1 MNLPEPH
8 EQEDQVTLAL
18 HELLAG
24 SPAPAESTVALT
36 GEVKACLDALEDALQ
51 SGGVGAVRKAFTALA
66 KDRPW
71 LMQLASR
78 QPPDQEATASPTST
92 SRRIRFVDDDAF
104 ESRPQRHW
112 LIPYLIPK
120 SGIVLVYGP
129 PGCGKSFLT
138 MAWSLCIAS
147 GIQWLGHPVT
157 RGPVAY
163 IAAEGSFG
171 IGPRIKAWKA
181 HHGYVGNSGV
191 RWFDESL
198 TLTDSSTFDELLT
211 ALKEDFPQ
219 PPLLVV
225 IDTLSRCSAGID
237 ENNAS
242 EIARFLAFADVIQ
255 QTFHCTIL
263 IVHHEGKDTQRGPR
277 GSSALKGNTETV
289 IGLEPTEEGCKLY
302 CVKQKDIREFDDIYL
317 KKLVVRFGTL
327 EEDTSVVLLPDREPE
342 RAKPLQPESQTTILA
357 CLAGKQLTYN
367 GLKQACLDAGQKDG
381 TFRVAFRD
389 LKRSGQITKVGKCWQ
404 LATCQDETP
413 DQHPLDLPDTE
424 DDESPW

>member
-1 MNLPEPH
+1 MNLLEPY
-8 EQEDQVTLAL
+8 EQEAQVTLAL

-24 SPAPAESTVALT
+24 SPAPIESTIALT
-36 GEVKACLDALEDALQ
+36 GEVKACLDALADALQ

-78 QPPDQEATASPTST
+78 QPPDQEVAATP
-92 SRRIRFVDDDAF
+92 SRRIRFVEDDAF

-181 HHGYVGNSGV
+181 HHGFVGNSGV

-211 ALKEDFPQ
+211 ALREDFPQ

-342 RAKPLQPESQTTILA
+342 RARPLQPESQTTILA

-381 TFRVAFRD
+381 TFRFAFRD
-389 LKRSGQITKVGKCWQ
+389 LKRSGQITKIGKCWQ
-404 LATCQDETP
+404 LATCQDEAP

-424 DDESPW
+424 DDESSW

>member
-1 MNLPEPH
+1 
-8 EQEDQVTLAL
+8 
-18 HELLAG
+18 
-24 SPAPAESTVALT
+24 
-36 GEVKACLDALEDALQ
+36 
-51 SGGVGAVRKAFTALA
+51 
-66 KDRPW
+66 
-71 LMQLASR
+71 
-78 QPPDQEATASPTST
+78 
-92 SRRIRFVDDDAF
+92 
-104 ESRPQRHW
+104 
-112 LIPYLIPK
+112 
-120 SGIVLVYGP
+120 
-129 PGCGKSFLT
+129 

-147 GIQWLGHPVT
+147 GTQWLGHPVT

-357 CLAGKQLTYN
+357 CLSGKQLTYN

-381 TFRVAFRD
+381 TFKVAFRD
-389 LKRSGQITKVGKCWQ
+389 LNRSGQITKVGKCWQ

-413 DQHPLDLPDTE
+413 DQHPLDLPDTAVDRSLVTAGE
-424 DDESPW
+424 TASSCSGAAYFLLFPMQW

>member
-1 MNLPEPH
+1 MSLSEPY
-8 EQEDQVTLAL
+8 EQEAQVTLAL

-24 SPAPAESTVALT
+24 SPAPIESTVALT
-36 GEVKACLDALEDALQ
+36 GEVKACLDALEDALR

-78 QPPDQEATASPTST
+78 QPPDQEATASP
-92 SRRIRFVDDDAF
+92 SRRIHFVEDDAF

-181 HHGYVGNSGV
+181 HHGFVGNSGV

-357 CLAGKQLTYN
+357 CLSGKQLTYD
-367 GLKQACLDAGQKDG
+367 GLKQACLDAGQKEG
-381 TFRVAFRD
+381 TFKVAFRD
-389 LKRSGQITKVGKCWQ
+389 LNRSGQITKVDKYWQ
-404 LATCQDETP
+404 LATCQDKSP
-413 DQHPLDLPDTE
+413 DQHPLDLQDTLL
-424 DDESPW
+424 S

>member
-1 MNLPEPH
+1 MNLPELH
-8 EQEDQVTLAL
+8 EQEAQVTLAL
-18 HELLAG
+18 QELLAG
-24 SPAPAESTVALT
+24 RPTPSESTATLT
-36 GEVKACLDALEDALQ
+36 GEVKACLDALAGALQ

-78 QPPDQEATASPTST
+78 QPPDQQEAGTRT
-92 SRRIRFVDDDAF
+92 RRIRFVDDDAF
-104 ESRPQRHW
+104 ECRPQRHW
-112 LIPYLIPK
+112 LIPK

-171 IGPRIKAWKA
+171 LGRRIKAWKA
-181 HHGYVGNSGV
+181 HHGFIGNSGV

-198 TLTDSSTFDELLT
+198 TLTDSGTFDELLT
-211 ALKEDFPQ
+211 ALREDFPQ
-219 PPLLVV
+219 PPVLVV

-277 GSSALKGNTETV
+277 GSSALKGGYR
-289 IGLEPTEEGCKLY
+289 GLTYDLLAEIEQDSRLKRTSSSRGGQYNGPCPWCGGIDRFRVQPNFGPYGFFACNQCGRSGSAIDYLMLRRGSSKRQALAAVGWEPHGG
-302 CVKQKDIREFDDIYL
+302 R
-317 KKLVVRFGTL
+317 
-327 EEDTSVVLLPDREPE
+327 TSVEHIPYSSRLAQPHWEEPSE
-342 RAKPLQPESQTTILA
+342 QWQRAATA
-357 CLAGKQLTYN
+357 FY
-367 GLKQACLDAGQKDG
+367 QA
-381 TFRVAFRD
+381 
-389 LKRSGQITKVGKCWQ
+389 
-404 LATCQDETP
+404 
-413 DQHPLDLPDTE
+413 
-424 DDESPW
+424 

>member
-1 MNLPEPH
+1 MSLPEPH
-8 EQEDQVTLAL
+8 EQEAQVTLAL

-24 SPAPAESTVALT
+24 RTAPTESTRALN
-36 GEVKACLDALEDALQ
+36 GDVKACLDALGEALQ
-51 SGGVGAVRKAFTALA
+51 SGGLQAVRKAFTALA

-78 QPPDQEATASPTST
+78 QPPGLEEPAST
-92 SRRIRFVDDDAF
+92 RRIRFVDDDAF

-112 LIPYLIPK
+112 LIPYLVPK
-120 SGIVLVYGP
+120 SGLVLVYGP

-147 GIQWLGHPVT
+147 GTQWLGHPVT
-157 RGPVAY
+157 QGPVAY

-198 TLTDSSTFDELLT
+198 TLTDSSAFDELVT

-242 EIARFLAFADVIQ
+242 EIARFLACADVIQ

-302 CVKQKDIREFDDIYL
+302 CVKQKDIREFEDIYL

-357 CLAGKQLTYN
+357 CLAGKQLTYD
-367 GLKQACLDAGQKDG
+367 GLKQACLDAGQKEG
-381 TFRVAFRD
+381 TFKVAFRD
-389 LKRSGQITKVGKCWQ
+389 LNKSGQIVKVGKCWQ
-404 LATCQDETP
+404 LATHQDETS
-413 DQHPLDLPDTE
+413 DQQ
-424 DDESPW
+424 SPEAQDYQSS